1 MKWPSRRPFL
11 LKADIVIY
19 YTGIEQ
25 TKVKNH
31 TVHWGH
37 LPPPPSKTSLP
48 LSCQAPL
55 KSAKCP
61 SPTFLGNPPPLYW
74 FFHEPPPLKFDF
86 SLNPQNIQV
95 LHP

>member
-31 TVHWGH
+31 CALGH
-37 LPPPPSKTSLP
+37 LPPPTLKKITPSF
-48 LSCQAPL
+48 LS
-55 KSAKCP
+55 
-61 SPTFLGNPPPLYW
+61 GPPLN
-74 FFHEPPPLKFDF
+74 L
-86 SLNPQNIQV
+86 QNVQTQ
-95 LHP
+95 PF

>member
-31 TVHWGH
+31 SVHWGH
-37 LPPPPSKTSLP
+37 LPPPSPQKHHSL
-48 LSCQAPL
+48 
-55 KSAKCP
+55 
-61 SPTFLGNPPPLYW
+61 FLVKPPLN
-74 FFHEPPPLKFDF
+74 L
-86 SLNPQNIQV
+86 QNVQAQ
-95 LHP
+95 PF